1 MIQWTTYIQIPCPW
15 ISRNR
20 GGCMGWNHILKG
32 TIPYHTHLRC
42 WIWTLQMG
50 FITILHPQP
59 LPTISTNINMSAICH
74 LSHLSHPLEIPMEDG
89 HGWPSSAARRRWP
102 SGSAPAAARAAT
114 PWAFAAAAPWAPAA
128 LRQRRRDRRGP
139 PPGGM
144 ERGRQRPRKSRKISG
159 NLQKLGVFHGQNGL
173 LMFEAKHGGE
183 TSKRQKVVEARNM
196 AKKNETGERSINHLL
211 ITNLDAPAS
220 RRTWQIF
227 KGHYSQMSYQS
238 YHSQRH
244 NFNSPPDPACNPWKP
259 LKIAQMYLN
268 NGKYDKYVLILFNY
282 YISNFWGC
290 LLQSFTSG

>member
-20 GGCMGWNHILKG
+20 GGCMGWNHILKRN
-32 TIPYHTHLRC
+32 HTHLRC

-139 PPGGM
+139 PPGVT

-159 NLQKLGVFHGQNGL
+159 NLQKLGVFQGQNGL
-173 LMFEAKHGGE
+173 FSDVWSKTWGRDKQKTEGSWSKKHGQKKWNWRAKH
-183 TSKRQKVVEARNM
+183 KPF
-196 AKKNETGERSINHLL
+196 
-211 ITNLDAPAS
+211 TNLDAPAS

-227 KGHYSQMSYQS
+227 KDHYSQMSYQS

-244 NFNSPPDPACNPWKP
+244 NFNNPPDPACNSWKS

-268 NGKYDKYVLILFNY
+268 NGKHDKYVLIII

-290 LLQSFTSG
+290 LLQGFTLG

>member
-1 MIQWTTYIQIPCPW
+1 
-15 ISRNR
+15 
-20 GGCMGWNHILKG
+20 
-32 TIPYHTHLRC
+32 
-42 WIWTLQMG
+42 MG

-74 LSHLSHPLEIPMEDG
+74 PLSHLSHPLEIPMEDG

-102 SGSAPAAARAAT
+102 WGSAPAAARAAT

-139 PPGGM
+139 PPG
-144 ERGRQRPRKSRKISG
+144 
-159 NLQKLGVFHGQNGL
+159 HGTRAPK
-173 LMFEAKHGGE
+173 AKE
-183 TSKRQKVVEARNM
+183 TSKNLRKSPEIGCVSWTKWVVDVWSKTWGRDKQKTEGSWSKKHGRKKWNWR
-196 AKKNETGERSINHLL
+196 AKHKPF
-211 ITNLDAPAS
+211 TNLDAPAS

-244 NFNSPPDPACNPWKP
+244 NFNSPPDPACNPWKS

-290 LLQSFTSG
+290 LLQGFTSG